1 MSLELIYFSSY
12 LQLFGS
18 FLIAALGLLYF
29 SKRDKTILII
39 AFYGL
44 NSCVF
49 QIANSFSPRIGNYIV
64 NNIVANVYTFTEAFI
79 LLYFFFTLFPAVWS
93 KKLTIVFGIL
103 YTILYFVLIRDHWQE
118 AIGSI
123 RMLRDLLMIV
133 CSLFYFYFLIS
144 NLPTTQI
151 TRYPM
156 FWIVAAFIFF
166 FSGTFVLSLSTDY
179 LHHVLKNDFSY
190 LWPARNFFR
199 FFFCLV
205 VSYGLLL
212 DLREVKMKQP
222 AQR

>member
-1 MSLELIYFSSY
+1 VSSKLIYFSTYS
-12 LQLFGS
+12 QLFGS
-18 FLIAALGLLYF
+18 FLIATLGYFYF
-29 SKRDKTILII
+29 SKREKPIHIL

-49 QIANSFSPRIGNYIV
+49 QLVNTFPPRIENYII
-64 NNIVANVYTFTEAFI
+64 NNIVANIYTITETFI
-79 LLYFFFTLFPAVWS
+79 LLYFFFTIFPTAWS
-93 KKLTIVFGIL
+93 KKLIIVFGIL
-103 YTILYFVLIRDHWQE
+103 YGIVYFTVIPDHWQE
-118 AIGSI
+118 AIGST

-166 FSGTFVLSLSTDY
+166 FAGTFVLSLSTDY

-205 VSYGLLL
+205 VSYGLWL
-212 DLREVKMKQP
+212 DLREVKIKQS